1 MPNIFQQKE
10 AVDAGTKALGDRELS
25 EEYMQSPDVDTPSF
39 RHQRAISTT
48 ADARKLMRRG
58 YVENHATINFAK
70 KFVNQIWTNLSIFC
84 LFFFSPKSCL
94 PTGKTIRNHVE
105 EIALEVGQQWDWIWY
120 REIVANAIL
129 IRNIDMR
136 MEFATIKSNHSRR
149 AWPTFHSDGKS
160 DVRLR
165 LRFQHDL

>member
-1 MPNIFQQKE
+1 MLARRRWEIANYQKSICNRPMLTHRHSDIKEPLVLQQTQENLCVADMWKIMRQSILRKSLW
-10 AVDAGTKALGDRELS
+10 TKFERICL
-25 EEYMQSPDVDTPSF
+25 F
-39 RHQRAISTT
+39 
-48 ADARKLMRRG
+48 
-58 YVENHATINFAK
+58 
-70 KFVNQIWTNLSIFC
+70 FVC
-84 LFFFSPKSCL
+84 FFFSPKSCL

-105 EIALEVGQQWDWIWY
+105 ETALEVGQQWDWIWY
-120 REIVANAIL
+120 QEIVANAIL
-129 IRNIDMR
+129 IPNIDMR